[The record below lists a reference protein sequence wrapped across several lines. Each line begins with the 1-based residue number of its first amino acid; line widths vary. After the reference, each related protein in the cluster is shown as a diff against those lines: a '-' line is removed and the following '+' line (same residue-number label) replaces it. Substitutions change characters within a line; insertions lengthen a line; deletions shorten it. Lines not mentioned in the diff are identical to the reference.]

1 MEVVS
6 ISQIQTSGWGKY
18 QTAEEME
25 TGRKYE
31 YDPEFIPLIC
41 KWLYL
46 APKPA
51 SAVVDVG
58 CGSGYFTKIIAS
70 CMKGNGEVIGVDPDR
85 TLVREAR
92 KICKVKHISNVQF
105 RVGNVWKIPL
115 KSNCADLVVS
125 HIVLSNIPRQLD
137 AILEMKRVAKI
148 GGRVA
153 VIGPAKGGG
162 QYYPDERLDELA
174 GKFQIAF
181 GTAIDKEW
189 RGKFD
194 MSNYVED
201 FHLKITKLFL
211 KAGLTDTAMN
221 GHLSTFLLCDARRST
236 EEMRTHLQARL
247 NLWKKLERRNEQL
260 AFVGGMNEKEFHELY
275 QRYTDYLENL
285 ITHPSLIKK
294 TPEVHM
300 VSRVIVCGIK
310 RAQTKGN
317 SVTVCKPVLQ
327 G

>member
-1 MEVVS
+1 MEVVT
-6 ISQIQTSGWGKY
+6 ISQVQPGGWGKY

-25 TGRKYE
+25 TSRKYE

-41 KWLYL
+41 KWLCL

-51 SAVVDVG
+51 TVVVDVG

-70 CMKGNGEVIGVDPDR
+70 CMKGNGKVIGIDPDR
-85 TLVREAR
+85 TLVQEAR
-92 KICKVKHISNVQF
+92 KICKRKHISNVQF
-105 RVGNVWKIPL
+105 RIGNVWKIPL
-115 KSNCADLVVS
+115 KSNYADLVAS
-125 HIVLSNIPRQLD
+125 HIVLSNIPRQFD

-148 GGRVA
+148 GGRVV
-153 VIGPAKGGG
+153 VIDPAKGGG
-162 QYYPDERLDELA
+162 QYYPDERLNKLA

-194 MSNYVED
+194 ISNYVED
-201 FHLKITKLFL
+201 FHLKIAQLFL
-211 KAGLTDTAMN
+211 KAGLTDIAMS

-236 EEMRTHLQARL
+236 KEMRTHLRARL
-247 NLWKKLERRNEQL
+247 SLWKRLEKRNEQCAL
-260 AFVGGMNEKEFHELY
+260 VGGMNKKEFREFS

-285 ITHPSLIKK
+285 IAHPSVIKK

-310 RAQTKGN
+310 SAYER
-317 SVTVCKPVLQ
+317 
-327 G
+327 